1 MYGVLLLLT
10 TIVACILLSS
20 GVQNAMSSV
29 PFCKDT
35 SGDKD
40 ASSSLVT
47 NLREYIGAEEN
58 KLQFDC
64 RNGVGY
70 LAVYRL
76 CFILTLF
83 FLLFSLMMVGVRSSK
98 DPRAAIQNGVW
109 GIKFLIVIG
118 GMIGAFFIPN
128 GAFEQVW
135 MYFGLIGGF
144 LFIVIQLI
152 LIIDFAHSW
161 AEAWVGYYEETDS
174 RGWLVALIGSSVVT
188 FGVSFAGIVLSYVYY
203 TGEHIG
209 DCKLH
214 EFFITFNMIICLIL
228 TVVSILPS
236 VQEYMPKS
244 GLLQSGCIT
253 LYMTYLVWSAMSNS
267 PDSTCKPDLSG
278 VFAPRTNSS
287 EVTTPA
293 PIEDGE
299 TQAHAFGAENIIG
312 LIIWFLCVLYAC
324 MRTASNSQA
333 AKLTGGDK
341 LLVKD
346 TGDSGGGGSGDAEGG
361 QQVWDNEED
370 EVAYSWSLFHLMFA
384 LATLYVMMTLTNWFH
399 PNTADIESFSA
410 NSAAV
415 WVKIVSSWLCG
426 GLYLWTLI
434 APMILTDRDFGY

>member
-10 TIVACILLSS
+10 TVVACILLSS

-29 PFCKDT
+29 PFCKD
-35 SGDKD
+35 GDKVAED
-40 ASSSLVT
+40 AGLLGDVKG
-47 NLREYIGAEEN
+47 LIGLDET

-98 DPRAAIQNGVW
+98 DPRAPIQNGVW
-109 GIKFLIVIG
+109 GIKFLLVIG

-161 AEAWVGYYEETDS
+161 AESWVGYYEETDS
-174 RGWLVALIGSSVVT
+174 RGWLVALIGSSVVN

-203 TGEHIG
+203 TGEHTG

-214 EFFITFNMIICLIL
+214 EFFISFNMIICLIL

-236 VQEYMPKS
+236 VQEHMPKS

-267 PDSTCKPDLSG
+267 PDGKCKPDLSG
-278 VFAPRTNSS
+278 AFTPASNTSLTTT
-287 EVTTPA
+287 TTPA
-293 PIEDGE
+293 TPGGDDEKKP
-299 TQAHAFGAENIIG
+299 HVFGAENVVG
-312 LIIWFLCVLYAC
+312 LVVWFLCVLYAC

-346 TGDSGGGGSGDAEGG
+346 TGDSAPAGDAEAG

-426 GLYLWTLI
+426 ALYLWTLI
-434 APMILTDRDFGY
+434 APCVLTDRDFGY